1 MKSMAWT
8 LLLFSALAFAQDA
21 KDGGGRPGDGALIRK
36 GEILPGETSGAP
48 DARSPVPSPRGAER
62 CTELSGM
69 MREQCLERERKA
81 SAGATRAPGEP
92 PPQEPRQEK
101 Q

>member
-1 MKSMAWT
+1 MKSMGW
-8 LLLFSALAFAQDA
+8 ALVFFAAAAFAQDA
-21 KDGGGRPGDGALIRK
+21 KDRDVSKPADGALK
-36 GEILPGETSGAP
+36 GGSIPKPAKP
-48 DARSPVPSPRGAER
+48 NVQR
-62 CTELSGM
+62 CRELTGTL
-69 MREQCLERERKA
+69 REQCLEQEKRS

>member
-8 LLLFSALAFAQDA
+8 LLLFSALAFAQDS
-21 KDGGGRPGDGALIRK
+21 KDKDVSKPADGAIK
-36 GEILPGETSGAP
+36 GGSIPAP
-48 DARSPVPSPRGAER
+48 DKRAGER
-62 CTELSGM
+62 CKELSGTL
-69 MREQCLERERKA
+69 REQCLEQEHKGA
-81 SAGATRAPGEP
+81 AGATRAPGEP

>member
-8 LLLFSALAFAQDA
+8 LLFLAAAAFAQDA
-21 KDGGGRPGDGALIRK
+21 KDKDISKPADGAIK
-36 GEILPGETSGAP
+36 GGSIPAP
-48 DARSPVPSPRGAER
+48 DKRAKER
-62 CTELSGM
+62 CNELTGTL
-69 MREQCLERERKA
+69 REQCLEQERKSA
-81 SAGATRAPGEP
+81 AGASRAPGEP

>member
-1 MKSMAWT
+1 MKSIAWT
-8 LLLFSALAFAQDA
+8 LLLFSGLAFAQDA
-21 KDGGGRPGDGALIRK
+21 KDKEVSKPADGAIK
-36 GEILPGETSGAP
+36 GGTLPSKPAK
-48 DARSPVPSPRGAER
+48 RGIER
-62 CTELSGM
+62 CNDLSGTL
-69 MREQCLERERKA
+69 REQCLDQERKA

>member
-21 KDGGGRPGDGALIRK
+21 KDKDVSKPADGALK
-36 GEILPGETSGAP
+36 GGSIPAP
-48 DARSPVPSPRGAER
+48 DKRAEQR
-62 CTELSGM
+62 CNELSGSL
-69 MREQCLERERKA
+69 REQCLEKERK
-81 SAGATRAPGEP
+81 SADGATRAPGEP
-92 PPQEPRQEK
+92 PPQDPRQEK